1 MFNKLPVIDAGLVKV
16 EDRYRE
22 LTTEVTKRTRDKRK
36 TLEARKNNL
45 GETLFYEVK
54 KY

>member
-1 MFNKLPVIDAGLVKV
+1 MSASVKV

-45 GETLFYEVK
+45 GKTFKLIIFFIAF
-54 KY
+54 